1 MVLFNMLPNHS
12 SIVYAETKLVEIGK
26 SHKQSKTAVQAK
38 DYI

>member
-12 SIVYAETKLVEIGK
+12 GTVYAETKLVEIGK